1 MSFPVDRLIYFCQDL
16 GPMVSK
22 TGRIVKGKG
31 HFSDLM
37 TRYRDVFER
46 AAGQAL
52 HPGTLNVRI
61 DTKITIIEEFR
72 ISGADIGE
80 PDQDL
85 LFEKCRVNG
94 IDAYRLRPYNLQ
106 TGRGGHGDETLEIV
120 SQFIPN
126 ATIGAEVEITFF
138 RDLT

>member
-1 MSFPVDRLIYFCQDL
+1 
-16 GPMVSK
+16 MVSK
-22 TGRIVKGKG
+22 TGRIVKGNG
-31 HFSDLM
+31 HFSGLM
-37 TRYRDVFER
+37 TRYRDVFQS
-46 AAGQAL
+46 AVGQAL
-52 HPGTLNVRI
+52 YPGTLNVKI
-61 DTKITIIEEFR
+61 DTKITIKEEFR

-126 ATIGAEVEITFF
+126 VRIGAKVEITFF

>member
-1 MSFPVDRLIYFCQDL
+1 VSFPVDRLIYFCQDL

-22 TGRIVKGKG
+22 TGRIVEGNG
-31 HFSDLM
+31 HFSGLM
-37 TRYRDVFER
+37 TRYREIFER
-46 AAGQAL
+46 AVGQAL
-52 HPGTLNVRI
+52 HAGTLNVRI
-61 DTKITIIEEFR
+61 DTKIAIKEEFR

-85 LFEKCRVNG
+85 LFEKCRING

-120 SQFIPN
+120 TQFIPN
-126 ATIGAEVEITFF
+126 AKTGVEVEITFF